1 MTTKH
6 ASDTKPL
13 ADTFGLG
20 QLVAAATALFVA
32 GCILAAFQ
40 FMSLRQSLTDDVE
53 VQAALV
59 ADNLA
64 AAMMFRDKQTATES
78 LRTFR
83 PPPYLLSI
91 SAYDRDGNL
100 FAGFA
105 RLGIVPD
112 KKEVL
117 RLLASGGDS
126 SLLKISAVKRVEYRQ
141 TELGYVVVVAS
152 TARVQ
157 SGLLRYVGLFAVAAF
172 GALFVAVLVVLKT
185 KARMAKAEERLDYLA
200 YTDPVTEL
208 ANRRATYDTLA
219 AQINMQGKEGRQV
232 ALLIVDL
239 DNFKAVNDTAGHSA
253 GDALLRMVGEVLRD
267 AVRESD
273 VVGRIGG
280 DEFAV
285 IASPVR
291 DRMEAANIA
300 GRMADALG
308 RPFDLD
314 GQKVFATA
322 SIGVSIFPD
331 DAQTLSELVSNADV
345 ALYHAKA
352 AGKNRFAEFKPEM
365 TLETQRRVRIERDLR
380 KAMEC
385 GELEV
390 HYQPQFDC
398 TSKLIVGVEALLRW
412 PQPEDGFISPNDFI
426 PIAEECGLI
435 NEIGRWVLLRACSDA
450 TAWRT
455 ASGAP
460 ISVSVNVSARQLREK
475 DFIDQV
481 RTALRESGL
490 PPVQLELELTESL
503 LMDDVDAALDF
514 MHAVRAM
521 GVRLSIDDFGTG
533 YSSLAYLQSFPINSL
548 KIDRSFV
555 HLLPEAGYTI
565 ASAVI
570 ALARGFD
577 LSVVAEGVETR
588 AQLTWLQEAGCDIVQ
603 GFLLG
608 RPMNAAALR
617 ALLQLEG
624 VELELAAVAS
634 RVAAPRPYSV
644 SENESKDGTGEVV

>member
-83 PPPYLLSI
+83 PTPYLLSI

-105 RLGIVPD
+105 KLGIVPD
-112 KKEVL
+112 KKELL

-126 SLLKISAVKRVEYRQ
+126 SLLQISAVKRVEYRQ

-352 AGKNRFAEFKPEM
+352 AGKNRFAEFKREM

-412 PQPEDGFISPNDFI
+412 PQPDGGFISPDDFI

-450 TAWRT
+450 TAWRSAT
-455 ASGAP
+455 GAP
-460 ISVSVNVSARQLREK
+460 LSVAVNVSARQLREK

-481 RTALRESGL
+481 RTALRESSL
-490 PPVQLELELTESL
+490 PPAQLELELTESL

-533 YSSLAYLQSFPINSL
+533 YSSLAYLQSFPINCL
-548 KIDRSFV
+548 KIDRSFI

-565 ASAVI
+565 AGAVI

-608 RPMNAAALR
+608 RPMNAPALR
-617 ALLQLEG
+617 ALLQLES
-624 VELELAAVAS
+624 VELQLAAVAA
-634 RVAAPRPYSV
+634 RAAVPIPSSASA
-644 SENESKDGTGEVV
+644 SELKDGTGEVV